1 MHGPSAIAKSAR
13 HASGRPR
20 IRPIAPLLG
29 CLLIVGNTY
38 WIGMESELAY
48 SLFTLVNPFL
58 NAIFTLLLV
67 MGANA
72 LLGRHRPGW
81 ALNAGELLVIY
92 VMVTAVSTIS
102 GATMMTSLLGTLAH
116 PYWFADAE
124 NEWRSLFW
132 PHIPDWFTVSDRSAL
147 RGYFEGEST
156 LYTATHLRAWAVP
169 VLVWSSVTVCLYVSL
184 LCISALVRR
193 QWIEHEK
200 LTYPITA
207 LPLAMTTGRDFF
219 RARSMWLGF
228 GISAGIR
235 LLATAHDFIP
245 ALPSV
250 PYGMNLGAYF
260 TEKPWS
266 AMGFLWMSYNPAI
279 VGLTY
284 FMPLGLSFSCW
295 FFFWLTRWE
304 RVLGSTLGWKELYLD
319 ERATGAWLAIG
330 LLAVWTSRR
339 HLGAV
344 ARHVVQGPRLGAP
357 LDETNEP
364 LPFRATVGILVAS
377 ILGVIVFCSLAG
389 MALWVVVG
397 FFGVFY
403 ALAIALA
410 RVRAEL
416 GPPYHELIR
425 INPREF
431 MVDTFGS
438 RMLRAPNLM
447 GMTFL
452 YGYNRCNRAH
462 PMPTQI
468 EAFKMAER
476 SGTSPKRVFQAIVL
490 ATVVGAVATFW
501 AYLDITYRYGV
512 AGVLNGWIRHSG
524 WESFRP
530 LQGWIQNPQNP
541 GGEGTA
547 FTVLGFVFVSA
558 LYALRARFVWWPL
571 HPSGYVLSGA
581 SWGGMIY
588 FWFPVMVSWLIKWLL
603 VKQRGLGAYR
613 KGVPFFLGLIL
624 GEYVLRASISLVSL
638 VFHIDLPSKVGGI
651 TGW

>member
-1 MHGPSAIAKSAR
+1 MQGASYTAKSQPGPR
-13 HASGRPR
+13 VRPFVF
-20 IRPIAPLLG
+20 PLGAAL
-29 CLLIVGNTY
+29 VVANTY
-38 WIGMESELAY
+38 WIGLESELAY

-58 NAIFTLLLV
+58 NAIFTLVVLIVVNSLLTR
-67 MGANA
+67 
-72 LLGRHRPGW
+72 LRSPW
-81 ALNAGELLVIY
+81 ALNAGELLVVY
-92 VMVTAVSTIS
+92 AMVTAVSTIS

-132 PHIPDWFTVSDRSAL
+132 PHIPDWFTVSDTSAL
-147 RGYFEGEST
+147 RGYFEGDST
-156 LYTATHLRAWAVP
+156 LYAPAHLRAWALP
-169 VLVWSSVTVCLYVSL
+169 VLVWSGVTVCLYVSL
-184 LCISALVRR
+184 LCIASLVRK

-200 LTYPITA
+200 LTYPVTA
-207 LPLAMTTGRDFF
+207 LPTAMANDRAFF
-219 RARSMWLGF
+219 RTRSVWLGF
-228 GISAGIR
+228 GISAVIR
-235 LLATAHDFIP
+235 ILATAHDFVP
-245 ALPSV
+245 SLPYV
-250 PYGMNLGAYF
+250 PYGMRLDAYL
-260 TEKPWS
+260 TEKPWN

-304 RVLGSTLGWKELYLD
+304 RVVGSLLGWRELYLD
-319 ERATGAWLAIG
+319 ERATGAWFAIG
-330 LLAVWTSRR
+330 ALAVWTSRR
-339 HLGAV
+339 HLAAV
-344 ARHVVQGPRLGAP
+344 GRHLARGPRL
-357 LDETNEP
+357 DESDEAIP
-364 LPFRATVGILVAS
+364 SRAAVGTLVVAVVGMIL
-377 ILGVIVFCSLAG
+377 FCSLAG

-397 FFGVFY
+397 FFAVFY

-425 INPREF
+425 INPREL

-462 PMPTQI
+462 PMPAQI
-468 EAFKMAER
+468 EAFKTAER
-476 SGTSPKRVFQAIVL
+476 SGTNPRRVFLAIVI
-490 ATVVGAVATFW
+490 ATVVGSVATFW

-512 AGVLNGWIRHSG
+512 SGTLNGWIRHSG

-530 LQGWIQNPQNP
+530 LQSWIQNPQGPTNV
-541 GGEGTA
+541 GTGFMA
-547 FTVLGFVFVSA
+547 LGFMFVAA

-603 VKQRGLGAYR
+603 IKQRGLGAYR
-613 KGVPFFLGLIL
+613 EGIPFFLGLVL
-624 GEYVLRASISLVSL
+624 GEYVLRAGISLVSL
-638 VFHIDLPSKVGGI
+638 LFHIDIPSKVGGI

>member
-1 MHGPSAIAKSAR
+1 MRRPSVNAKLSR
-13 HASGRPR
+13 HATARPR
-20 IRPIAPLLG
+20 IRAAVMPLG
-29 CLLIVGNTY
+29 ALLVVANTY
-38 WIGMESELAY
+38 WIGMESEVAY

-58 NAIFTLLLV
+58 NAIFTLLMLIV
-67 MGANA
+67 ANA
-72 LLGRHRPGW
+72 LLTRYRPTW
-81 ALNAGELLVIY
+81 ALNAGEMLVIY

-116 PYWFADAE
+116 PFWYADAE

-132 PHIPDWFTVSDRSAL
+132 PHIPDWFTVSDQSAL

-156 LYTATHLRAWAVP
+156 LYTPAHLRAWALP
-169 VLVWSSVTVCLYVSL
+169 VLVWSGVTVCLYVSL
-184 LCISALVRR
+184 LCLTALVRR
-193 QWIEHEK
+193 QWIEREK
-200 LTYPITA
+200 LTYPVTA
-207 LPLAMTTGRDFF
+207 LPLAMTTSPTFF
-219 RARSMWLGF
+219 NTKLMWLGF
-228 GISAGIR
+228 GIAAGIR
-235 LLATAHDFIP
+235 ALATAHDFIP
-245 ALPSV
+245 SLPSV
-250 PYGMNLGAYF
+250 PFGLRLDAYL
-260 TEKPWS
+260 TEKPWN

-284 FMPLGLSFSCW
+284 FIPLGLSFSCW

-304 RVLGSTLGWKELYLD
+304 RVVASLFGWRELYLD
-319 ERATGAWLAIG
+319 ERATGAWLGIG
-330 LLAVWTSRR
+330 ALAVWMSRR
-339 HLGAV
+339 HLIAV
-344 ARHVVQGPRLGAP
+344 ARHIANGPKLEET
-357 LDETNEP
+357 DEA
-364 LPFRATVGILVAS
+364 LPFRVTVGILVAS
-377 ILGVIVFCSLAG
+377 VVGMVVFCSLAG
-389 MALWVVVG
+389 MALWAVAG
-397 FFGVFY
+397 FFAIFY

-438 RMLRAPNLM
+438 RLLRAPNLM

-462 PMPTQI
+462 PMPAQI

-476 SGTSPKRVFQAIVL
+476 SKTSPRRVFQAIVL
-490 ATVVGAVATFW
+490 ATIVGAVATFW

-512 AGVLNGWIRHSG
+512 NGTLNGWIRHSG

-530 LQGWIQNPQNP
+530 LQGWIQNPQGP
-541 GGEGTA
+541 DGVRTT
-547 FTVLGFVFVSA
+547 FMWLGFAFVSA
-558 LYALRARFVWWPL
+558 LYVLRARFVWWPL

-581 SWGGMIY
+581 AWGGMIY

-603 VKQRGLGAYR
+603 IKQRGLGAYR
-613 KGVPFFLGLIL
+613 KGIPFFLGLIL
-624 GEYVLRASISLVSL
+624 GEYLLRAGISLTSL
-638 VFHIDLPSKVGGI
+638 IFHIDMPSKVGGI